1 MAVTI
6 TKREDGLIEAKCDK
20 SKYILLIDRETCVGA
35 ATCVA
40 LAGLTFKLD
49 ELSKVVVLEGDW
61 DQDEMV
67 LAAAQ
72 SCPVFAI
79 SILDKDTGLKVFPM
93 D

>member
-6 TKREDGLIEAKCDK
+6 TKRVDGLIEAKSDN
-20 SKYILLIDRETCVGA
+20 SKYILLIDREACVGA

-40 LAGLTFKLD
+40 LAGLTFALD
-49 ELSKVVVLEGDW
+49 SESKVVFLEGDW

-79 SILDKDTGLKVFPM
+79 SILDKETGLKVFPI

>member
-6 TKREDGLIEAKCDK
+6 TKKENGLIEAKCDK
-20 SKYILLIDRETCVGA
+20 SKYILLIDRDVCVGA
-35 ATCVA
+35 TSCVA
-40 LAGLTFKLD
+40 VAGLTFEMD
-49 ELSKVVVLEGDW
+49 SENKVVVLEGDW
-61 DQDEMV
+61 DQDDLI

-79 SILDKDTGLKVFPM
+79 SIIDKETGLKVFPM

>member
-6 TKREDGLIEAKCDK
+6 TKKENGLIEATSDK

-35 ATCVA
+35 ASCVA
-40 LAGLTFKLD
+40 VAGLTFD
-49 ELSKVVVLEGDW
+49 MDGENKVVVLDGDW
-61 DQDEMV
+61 DTDEMI
-67 LAAAQ
+67 LASAQ

-79 SILDKDTGLKVFPM
+79 SIIDKESGLKVFPA